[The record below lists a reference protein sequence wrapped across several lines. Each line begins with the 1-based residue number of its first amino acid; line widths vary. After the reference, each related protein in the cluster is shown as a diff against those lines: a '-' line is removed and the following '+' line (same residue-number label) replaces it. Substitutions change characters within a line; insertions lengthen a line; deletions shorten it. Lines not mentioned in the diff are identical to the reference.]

1 MLGLLG
7 FSYGVSTTV
16 LLVHIRHITPST
28 PWGLHVEPPI
38 GSFVLSEER
47 TSVLWR
53 YIITLIIICIVRIIS
68 VVVFGKL
75 SPDPVSLCS
84 SL

>member
-16 LLVHIRHITPST
+16 LLVHITPST

-53 YIITLIIICIVRIIS
+53 YIITLIVICIVRIIS